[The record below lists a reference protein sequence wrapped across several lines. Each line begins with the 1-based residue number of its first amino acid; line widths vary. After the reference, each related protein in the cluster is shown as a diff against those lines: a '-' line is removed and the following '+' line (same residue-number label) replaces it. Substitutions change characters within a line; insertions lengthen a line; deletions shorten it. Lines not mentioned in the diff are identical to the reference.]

1 MARKYY
7 KKNYKKRKTGKG
19 KTGIILMVAVIAVY
33 SLFAAYS
40 FSKTGALVPTGE
52 LFDGKPTFRF
62 IDVGQGDC
70 LLVTYKGESVLVD
83 AGPAS
88 AGKSAAEYLML
99 YSPNIDYF
107 FVTHPHE
114 DHMGGAAEILNY
126 TNTEH
131 LVMSAIESDENFY
144 NEALAAAYERDTEVI
159 KLEDGAVFDTGNITV
174 TVLDVFDFY
183 SSDDFNN
190 SSLILKI
197 EVDGNTLLVTGDA
210 EVEEEQY
217 VLEHYREEL
226 DADIL
231 KVGHHGSHTSS
242 SEEFIEAV
250 SPEYA
255 VISCGYKNSYGHPS
269 SDVVVRLGENGAKIH
284 RTDREGHFILRG
296 K

>member
-7 KKNYKKRKTGKG
+7 KKNYKRKTGKG
-19 KTGIILMVAVIAVY
+19 RTGIIALVTFILIY
-33 SLFAAYS
+33 SVFAAYS
-40 FSKTGALVPTGE
+40 FKKTGALVPTME

-83 AGPAS
+83 AGPVS
-88 AGKSAAEYLML
+88 SGKSAAEYLML

-114 DHMGGAAEILNY
+114 DHMGGAAEILNH

-131 LVMSAIESDENFY
+131 FVLSTLESGENFY
-144 NEALAAAYERDTEVI
+144 NDALAAAYERETEVI
-159 KLEDGAVFDTGNITV
+159 KLDDGAVFDTGNITV
-174 TVLDVFDFY
+174 TVLDAFDFY
-183 SSDDFNN
+183 TEDDFNN

-197 EVDGNTLLVTGDA
+197 EVDGNTVLVTGDA

-217 VLEHYREEL
+217 VLENFRDEL

-269 SDVVVRLGENGAKIH
+269 SDVVVRLGEAGAKIR
-284 RTDREGHFILRG
+284 RTDREGHVVLRG